1 MKAELTIESFVE
13 QAGRD
18 GLVEGGQGSSCN
30 IHAFLSFLLRVLGWP
45 DVAALP
51 GIHSSIRSSSA
62 STRSINSSTGR

>member
-30 IHAFLSFLLRVLGWP
+30 IHAFLSFLLRVGLKWRRYLAYIAAYV
-45 DVAALP
+45 VAALALAA
-51 GIHSSIRSSSA
+51 SIA
-62 STRSINSSTGR
+62 AQVGR